1 MFLGEG
7 HFGTVYSGKLISNQ
21 VNNNGISQQT
31 PQRVAI
37 KQIRHQQMSLAQD
50 LYNEGERMLQLDHP
64 YIVKLLGIS
73 KHEDRV
79 SLILE
84 LCPYGAMN
92 RWLKLNK

>member
-1 MFLGEG
+1 M
-7 HFGTVYSGKLISNQ
+7 
-21 VNNNGISQQT
+21 NNNGISRQT
-31 PQRVAI
+31 LQHVAI
-37 KQIRHQQMSLAQD
+37 KQIRHQQISLAQD